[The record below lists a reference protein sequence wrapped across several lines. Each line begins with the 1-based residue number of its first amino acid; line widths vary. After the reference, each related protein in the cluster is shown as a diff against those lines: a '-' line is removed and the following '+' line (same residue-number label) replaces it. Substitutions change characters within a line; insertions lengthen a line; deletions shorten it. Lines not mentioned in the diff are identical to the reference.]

1 VDLLFPAE
9 VERVLLLLEDT
20 IPMHIRELLPVLQL
34 SIGPVIVISGVGLL
48 LLSMT
53 NRYGRVIDRSR
64 ILADL
69 LRNSEGGRNERISAQ
84 LSILVRRAR
93 LLRLAITLST
103 VSVLLAAC
111 LIIGLFLFSIFSLE
125 AAIVGVVLFIGC
137 MGALIA
143 SLVVFLLDINASLA
157 ALELEVTP

>member
-1 VDLLFPAE
+1 
-9 VERVLLLLEDT
+9 
-20 IPMHIRELLPVLQL
+20 
-34 SIGPVIVISGVGLL
+34 LL